1 MSQAPAPELILA
13 STSKA
18 RQALLSAAGASFTAI
33 KPNVDEAAVKAR
45 STALAMQELAAE
57 LAMQKSVDV
66 SSRHKDSIVI
76 GADQTLDLDGS
87 GFDKPSSLDAAR
99 QQLLQ
104 LRGRTHHLHSA
115 ICCSRN
121 GKPVWQHVSSAMLS
135 MRHFSDAELADYL
148 RLAGDK
154 VLHSVGGYQIE
165 GPAIQLFDHIEGD
178 YFTILGLPLLPLL
191 NFLRNEQA
199 NAS

>member
-1 MSQAPAPELILA
+1 MSQASAPKLILA
-13 STSKA
+13 SSSKA
-18 RQALLSAAGASFTAI
+18 RQALLSAAGVKFAAI
-33 KPNVDEAAVKAR
+33 KPDVDEAAVKAR
-45 STALAMQELAAE
+45 STALSMQELASE
-57 LAMQKSVDV
+57 LAMQKSVAV
-66 SSRHKDSIVI
+66 SSRHDGVIVI

-87 GFDKPSSLDAAR
+87 GLDKPPNLQAAR

-121 GKPVWQHVSSAMLS
+121 GKPVWQHVGSAMLS
-135 MRHFSDAELADYL
+135 IRHFSDAELAQYL
-148 RLAGDK
+148 GSAGDK
-154 VLHSVGGYQIE
+154 VLHSVGAYQIE

-191 NFLRNEQA
+191 NFLRQEQA
-199 NAS
+199 ITS